1 MLAMSM
7 GFGKGRLMSAL
18 GQKRTFAVQNGMSA
32 LPLKATT
39 KADMCGATRNVRF
52 VPIAVIPPFIRSMP
66 GSMWFYSEPQ
76 TMSYRFGGATMGR
89 GEQIGR
95 NTDGFYLE
103 AKARQASKLAEIR
116 EALVAAGYNS
126 AAKQADVLGV
136 ARPTAWAFLNR
147 DKRAGPSSV
156 VIKRI
161 LSSPTLP
168 PTARL
173 KVEEYIFEKI
183 VGLYAHT
190 DERRRW
196 FCHQIENFRR
206 ATHQTINPP
215 PRRSSSKSINVP
227 IANIHEIA

>member
-1 MLAMSM
+1 
-7 GFGKGRLMSAL
+7 
-18 GQKRTFAVQNGMSA
+18 
-32 LPLKATT
+32 
-39 KADMCGATRNVRF
+39 
-52 VPIAVIPPFIRSMP
+52 
-66 GSMWFYSEPQ
+66 
-76 TMSYRFGGATMGR
+76 MGR
-89 GEQIGR
+89 GSQIYR
-95 NTDGFYLE
+95 HVEDLHLA
-103 AKARQASKLAEIR
+103 AKARQAAKLAQIR
-116 EALVAAGYNS
+116 EALVTAGYDT
-126 AAKQADVLGV
+126 AAKQAAALGV
-136 ARPTAWAFLNR
+136 SRATAWALLNR

-206 ATHQTINPP
+206 ATHQTNNPP
-215 PRRSSSKSINVP
+215 PRRTSSNIINVP
-227 IANIHEIA
+227 IAKFHEIA